1 MNSEIIRRS
10 PLFLNLS
17 EESIGKLCN
26 VVREIEIMA
35 GYDIVKD
42 GEMGGCCLYLIKS
55 GTVTITKKTDNA

>member
-42 GEMGGCCLYLIKS
+42 GEMGCCLYLIKS